1 MHTARNELSRI
12 GNDPQKEQAG
22 VVKADE
28 AALLLHACQLK
39 QERDLK
45 KEHQTAR
52 KWSYPGRKKKEK
64 SNRSRSRIKTTL
76 LAQEK

>member
-45 KEHQTAR
+45 KEHHTAR
-52 KWSYPGRKKKEK
+52 K
-64 SNRSRSRIKTTL
+64 
-76 LAQEK
+76 